1 MPIYEYRCGA
11 CEAKHEA
18 LQKMSD
24 APLTLCPECGKESL
38 VKLVS
43 AAGFQLKGNGWYA
56 TDFKN
61 GNQPKAK
68 TEISSSS
75 SPAVSVPAAASKGNA
90 ADTSAAKKPE
100 TAPVAAPATSAPAAP
115 AAATSV

>member
-11 CEAKHEA
+11 CETKHEA

-24 APLTLCPECGKESL
+24 VPLTLCPECGKESL

-68 TEISSSS
+68 TETSS
-75 SPAVSVPAAASKGNA
+75 SPATAVPATASKANA
-90 ADTSAAKKPE
+90 TTTNTDASAAKP
-100 TAPVAAPATSAPAAP
+100 PVAAPATSAPTAP
-115 AAATSV
+115 AATSV